1 MTYQNLLVTQR
12 GRVTTITIN
21 RPQVMNAL
29 DGVTQEELQSA
40 IDAFAADANARVCIL
55 TGAGERA
62 FCAGSDLKSS
72 AKFDGDG
79 PKPAPVYPKCGY
91 AGLAERFDLLKP
103 LIAAVNGVAL
113 GGGFEIALACDIVVA
128 SETARFGLPEPKV
141 GGVAL
146 GGGVHRLMRQIGPKR
161 AMELIITARLMG
173 AEEAERFG
181 VVNYVV
187 PASELMDRANAIADT
202 ILACSPAAIAAS
214 KQCAYDGLDEPSL
227 AKAIAGQ
234 AGYAAFQAYLASPDR
249 TEGPRAFA
257 EKRKPEWSNL

>member
-1 MTYQNLLVTQR
+1 MSYQNLLVGQR
-12 GRVTTITIN
+12 DGVTTITIN
-21 RPQVMNAL
+21 RPEVMNAL
-29 DGVTQEELQSA
+29 DGVTQQELQAA
-40 IDAFAADANARVCIL
+40 IDAFAADPDARVCIL

-72 AKFDGDG
+72 AQYTGDG
-79 PKPAPVYPKCGY
+79 PKPPPVYPKSGY

-113 GGGFEIALACDIVVA
+113 GGGFEIALSCDIVVA
-128 SETARFGLPEPKV
+128 ADTARFGLPEPKV

-146 GGGVHRLMRQIGPKR
+146 GGGVHRLMRQIGQKR
-161 AMELIITARLMG
+161 AMELIMTGRLMG

-187 PASELMDRANAIADT
+187 PGPELMDRANAIADA

-214 KQCAYDGLDEPSL
+214 KQCAYDGLDKPSL
-227 AKAIAGQ
+227 AEAIGQ
-234 AGYAAFQAYLASPDR
+234 QAEFPAFKAYLASPDR
-249 TEGPRAFA
+249 TEGPKAFA
-257 EKRKPEWSNL
+257 EKRKPKWANL